1 MITRR
6 QVVGGLGA
14 LMGLALVRPF
24 EAFAALTT
32 DEQSEIA
39 RIEQYMNR
47 ITTVKARFQQQSSNG
62 GSASG
67 TFYLQRPGKLR
78 IDYDK
83 PAHLQIYG
91 SSGLLIY
98 VDTELEE
105 STYVP
110 LSRTPAGLLV
120 QENIRLVGGDVTV
133 TKLERGQQVVRV
145 QLVQTKEPDAGHATL
160 AFTDQPLELKQWAV
174 ADARNTV
181 TTVTLLDSQ
190 FGARIDP
197 KVFVFLDPK
206 FGRNREQ

>member
-6 QVVGGLGA
+6 QMVGGLGA
-14 LMGLALVRPF
+14 LAGLALVRPF
-24 EAFAALTT
+24 AALAQLTPA
-32 DEQSEIA
+32 DQGEIA
-39 RIEQYMNR
+39 RIEQYLNH
-47 ITTVKARFQQQSSNG
+47 ITTVKARFLQQSSNG
-62 GSASG
+62 GSAAG

-83 PAHLQIYG
+83 PAHLQIYA

-110 LSRTPAGLLV
+110 LSMTPAGLLV

-133 TKLERGQQVVRV
+133 TKVERGPQVVRV
-145 QLVQTKEPDAGHATL
+145 QLVQTKEPDAGRVTL

-174 ADARNTV
+174 VDSRNIV
-181 TTVTLLDSQ
+181 TTVTLLDAQ
-190 FGARIDP
+190 FGGRIDS
-197 KVFVFLDPK
+197 KVFVFQDPK
-206 FGRNREQ
+206 FGRTPER

>member
-6 QVVGGLGA
+6 QMVGGLGTLA
-14 LMGLALVRPF
+14 GLALVRPF
-24 EAFAALTT
+24 AALAQPASA
-32 DEQSEIA
+32 DQGEIA
-39 RIEQYMNR
+39 RIEQYLNR
-47 ITTVKARFQQQSSNG
+47 ITTVKARFLQQSSNG
-62 GSASG
+62 GSGGG
-67 TFYLQRPGKLR
+67 TFYLQRPGKLL

-83 PAHLQIYG
+83 PAHLQIYA

-110 LSRTPAGLLV
+110 LSMTPAGLLV

-133 TKLERGQQVVRV
+133 TKVERGLQVVRV
-145 QLVQTKEPDAGHATL
+145 QLVQTKEPDAGRVTL

-174 ADARNTV
+174 VDSRNIV
-181 TTVTLLDSQ
+181 TTVTLMDGQ
-190 FGARIDP
+190 FGVRIDP